1 MSYRLTLGGMGLALL
16 GLVSGLAA
24 QPLAD
29 EQAVQT
35 LLDEMM
41 TALNE
46 QDVDGFI
53 DTLAE
58 GVQVTVALGQTP
70 ETITGKETLRQFLA
84 ANPPWA
90 GQAFRL
96 AWTPAR
102 AKIGVVGNTAV
113 GVADLTIQAGWETL
127 RPRFLLRAAKAEG
140 QWKITEIT
148 EVDNSPQ
155 PRPPT
160 PTTAPKA
167 ELFVVVSFDLAQG
180 VTAQEFNDWALH
192 TGLPTWL
199 KREGIV
205 SIQLY
210 KSAPLLA
217 EGLDTLGGYL
227 LRIGVRDLNA
237 LEALGYDAEVYESRR
252 QFEDLATDIR
262 IGIFSLSEELTSPPV
277 AEAEEGE

>member
-1 MSYRLTLGGMGLALL
+1 MAYRLTLGGMGLALL

-24 QPLAD
+24 QPLAE

-35 LLDEMM
+35 LFNELI

-46 QDVDGFI
+46 QDVEGVVA
-53 DTLAE
+53 TLADE
-58 GVQVTVALGQTP
+58 VQVTVSLGQTP
-70 ETITGKETLRQFLA
+70 ETITGKETFRQLLA

-90 GQAFRL
+90 GQEFRL
-96 AWTPAR
+96 AWTPAK
-102 AKIGVVGNTAV
+102 AKIGVLGNTALAV
-113 GVADLTIQAGWETL
+113 VDLAVQVGWETL

-140 QWKITEIT
+140 PWKITAIT

-155 PRPPT
+155 PRPPA
-160 PTTAPKA
+160 PTAAPKA

-180 VTAQEFNDWALH
+180 VTEQEFNDWALK

-210 KSAPLLA
+210 QSTPLFT

-227 LRIGVRDLNA
+227 MRIGVRDLNA
-237 LEALGYDAEVYESRR
+237 LEALGYDAEIQESRR
-252 QFEDLATDIR
+252 AFEDLATNIR
-262 IGIFSLSEELTSPPV
+262 IGFFSQREEFTSPPA
-277 AEAEEGE
+277 AEAEE